1 MKRVEALDIAKGM
14 AIIFVVLGHVVSR
27 GSVPGVE
34 WYPIL
39 KLVLY
44 KFHMPLFMALSGMSL
59 GLSWRH
65 RETWAAVGDL
75 VGKRIKTLMVP
86 YLLFGV
92 IIVIG
97 KLVAQRFM
105 HVDNLPDGLIS
116 GVMKVVLYPMQSASV
131 FLWYIQVLAWYFLI
145 IPWMMQRDE
154 RFTPWILLVAGVLL
168 NQFKWTYLLNI
179 SGVIEYLPFFA
190 AGILLGQNWDRLAA
204 GMLAKRFAPVWI
216 LPFVVAIVYS
226 ILVSWLPKWF
236 VGILSIPAVLSL
248 SQILHGAVAKKL
260 VFLGNHTLSIYLM
273 NTIFIGLAKGILL
286 PIIPY
291 RDGYFVIYF
300 IILASLGIILPV
312 AVKLMLT
319 RSHPRAAI
327 YI

>member
-65 RETWAAVGDL
+65 RETWTAVGDL